1 MNIFKYVL
9 FFCFTFIT
17 FQSTTFAQT
26 DLSWEILLDAKFKYT
41 YDVEQD
47 IWYNKPTFNDK
58 LKKLEDKEVVV
69 EGFMVPV
76 DVTGDTYVLSAFPY
90 SACFFCGAAG
100 KESVMEIR
108 MKDDNQ
114 RFKMDQ
120 MLTFKGTLELVDDVY
135 GLMYL
140 LKDAEVMEN
149 RKR

>member
-1 MNIFKYVL
+1 MKSIL
-9 FFCFTFIT
+9 FFCFSLFI
-17 FQSTTFAQT
+17 FQTSIKAQT
-26 DLSWEILLDAKFKYT
+26 DLPWDILLDAKFKYT

-47 IWYNKPTFNDK
+47 IWYNKPEFNAK
-58 LKKLEDKEVVV
+58 LKRMEDKEVVV

-76 DVTGDTYVLSAFPY
+76 DVTGDVYVLSAFPY

-108 MKDDNQ
+108 MKDGEQ
-114 RFKMDQ
+114 HFKMDQ
-120 MLTFKGTLELVDDVY
+120 MLTFKGTLELVDDIY

>member
-1 MNIFKYVL
+1 M
-9 FFCFTFIT
+9 
-17 FQSTTFAQT
+17 
-26 DLSWEILLDAKFKYT
+26 
-41 YDVEQD
+41 
-47 IWYNKPTFNDK
+47 
-58 LKKLEDKEVVV
+58 EDKEVVV

-76 DVTGDTYVLSAFPY
+76 DVTGDVYVLSAFPY

-108 MKDDNQ
+108 MKDGEQ
-114 RFKMDQ
+114 HFKMDQ
-120 MLTFKGTLELVDDVY
+120 MLTFKGTLELVDDIY